1 MATLPAFQAW
11 YAMQS
16 SVTHFWSPE
25 TNTPWLVVDFY
36 SNPSKWIPGSHLG
49 VIVGRWRR
57 GLLVHVTKDE
67 IIFLTNTKSKNTLS
81 FLLWPSKY
89 ISDLVLNWT
98 KLIFPLF
105 EAVDNVI
112 TLGVTSY
119 SSYLMNLVVFWR
131 LSGSLLK
138 EQTGFLMSELDSV

>member
-1 MATLPAFQAW
+1 MA
-11 YAMQS
+11 
-16 SVTHFWSPE
+16 
-25 TNTPWLVVDFY
+25 
-36 SNPSKWIPGSHLG
+36 
-49 VIVGRWRR
+49 
-57 GLLVHVTKDE
+57 
-67 IIFLTNTKSKNTLS
+67 
-81 FLLWPSKY
+81 SKY

-105 EAVDNVI
+105 EAVDNII
-112 TLGVTSY
+112 TLGVISY